1 MFDLTLQEKGVLFPN
16 NVDNEDIEELKK
28 RIVILDDR
36 NFEGKKI
43 DELYLKVN
51 KNSVDM
57 ALLFKFSYELL
68 RQSNNHKVR
77 NGIERFEGS
86 YFESCRLLEEYYKPI
101 AFGKNRIY
109 NRIQDFIGNGISN
122 RLMDLIDFTF
132 VNFVIVKKEAGSGTD
147 LLMEKIRGL
156 QDERKVK
163 GD

>member
-68 RQSNNHKVR
+68 S
-77 NGIERFEGS
+77 S
-86 YFESCRLLEEYYKPI
+86 PI
-101 AFGKNRIY
+101 IIK
-109 NRIQDFIGNGISN
+109 
-122 RLMDLIDFTF
+122 
-132 VNFVIVKKEAGSGTD
+132 
-147 LLMEKIRGL
+147 
-156 QDERKVK
+156 
-163 GD
+163 